1 MTINYRHSPGAQPS
15 QTAAR
20 STSTLQERLAPRLD
34 DLPPKVPYSANVSRD
49 DTERRWRILKNH
61 LEWMEVLA
69 DWHTLDKAEAFQG
82 NIENFIG
89 TLKMPVGLAGPLRV
103 NGLFAHGDYYVPLA
117 TTEAALVASYSRG
130 AQVISEAG
138 GCSALLLEE
147 GVSRAPAFA
156 FQTL

>member
-1 MTINYRHSPGAQPS
+1 MA
-15 QTAAR
+15 
-20 STSTLQERLAPRLD
+20 
-34 DLPPKVPYSANVSRD
+34 V
-49 DTERRWRILKNH
+49 RR
-61 LEWMEVLA
+61 
-69 DWHTLDKAEAFQG
+69 
-82 NIENFIG
+82 
-89 TLKMPVGLAGPLRV
+89 AGPTRV

-156 FQTL
+156 FQTLAGCGAFVGWASSQLDEVHQWADRTTPYGRLADSAISVV